1 VPTCPG
7 AFSVAIGRLS
17 ATLHGF
23 LVVRDLVDDAEYW
36 RDRAENAREYAA
48 SIKDKRSREIML
60 RVAAEYAQMAKR
72 ADEISRRRK
81 KSQ

>member
-1 VPTCPG
+1 
-7 AFSVAIGRLS
+7 
-17 ATLHGF
+17 
-23 LVVRDLVDDAEYW
+23 VRDLVDNAEYW

-72 ADEISRRRK
+72 AEEIGRRRN